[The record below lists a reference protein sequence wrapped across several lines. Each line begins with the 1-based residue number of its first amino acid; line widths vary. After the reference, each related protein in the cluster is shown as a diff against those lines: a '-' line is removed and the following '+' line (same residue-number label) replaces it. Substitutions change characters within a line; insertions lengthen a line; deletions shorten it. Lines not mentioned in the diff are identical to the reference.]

1 MNRLT
6 QIILIIF
13 LSLNSLWAQNE
24 AERIEAEEF
33 ENIGDFEIENKAG
46 ASQFKVL
53 RAASDEIFSVAKTA
67 FAFQSG
73 IYTVQIAYLDEGD
86 GISPYKF
93 LVDGSE
99 IGTWEGDQVP
109 KNDAFVVKEFQGIS
123 LQSGQTIEI
132 QAKRQTGE
140 WGRIDYVDFILEA
153 ADDGSSYIFEAEESN
168 LTHMAVNNSLDGYTG
183 TAYTEP
189 TAENG
194 AISFTFDND
203 SAGYFNFKIRYKTL
217 GLERTQ
223 EAGVSINGSETDV
236 VFMPVDQF
244 EGWHEQVFTTY
255 IEKGENTIELTA
267 AQSEPLPV
275 IDRFLLQRT
284 NPETVKP
291 RTVNQLLPLDGQV
304 MDDDFIISWLGSD
317 NATSYRV
324 YLSEDATF
332 DEEDVLGETAVTA
345 FEVDSLPDATY
356 YWQVEAVNPAGNTF
370 TSDREVIFKAV
381 PSVYFVSPD
390 GDNNNPGTIDEPLQT
405 ITAAMDEVLA
415 GDTVYLREGTYRS
428 IREIKLQ
435 GNGSADKY
443 ITVSAYRNEKV
454 VFSFINSNDRGIE
467 IDGNYIHLKGI
478 DITNAGDN
486 GIYTEGHYNII
497 ELCNT
502 YKNGDSGIQFSGGAS
517 HNLIL
522 NCDSYL
528 NYDPDNKGE
537 NADGYAAKF
546 DLGPGNRFIGCRA
559 WGNSDDGWDFWQAQP
574 SIYLEGCQ
582 AFANGFNIW
591 DVSGF
596 NGDGNG
602 FKLGGDYYQGPHKLV
617 RCVAFDNRGK
627 GFDQNHNMAGNE
639 IIHCTSYNN
648 RVANYR
654 LSENPS
660 SGTHRLVNNISYDGG
675 VDMASTNEEIT
686 NSWNIINVSAED
698 FASLDT
704 TGVRGSRQADGSLP
718 ELYFLR
724 LSKDSEAI
732 DKGTDID
739 WDFEGEA
746 PDLGAY
752 EGGYER
758 QEPNNAESLAQK
770 FSCYPNPVSNT
781 LHINMAGF
789 NHNNVVVSIINSSGQ
804 TIWNNTISSE
814 ASVAVD
820 VNSYTPGIYAVKVSA
835 KSQTFMR
842 KIIIQ

>member
-1 MNRLT
+1 MNRL
-6 QIILIIF
+6 IISTLFIIF
-13 LSLNSLWAQNE
+13 SLSQSWAQNE
-24 AERIEAEEF
+24 AERLEAEEF
-33 ENIGDFEIENKAG
+33 EDIGDFDIENKAG

-53 RAASDEIFSVAKTA
+53 RAATDENFSVAKTA
-67 FAFQSG
+67 FALQSG

-93 LVDGSE
+93 VVDGSE
-99 IGTWEGDQVP
+99 IGTWEGNQVP
-109 KNDAFVVKEFQGIS
+109 KNDAFVVKEFQGIA
-123 LQSGQTIEI
+123 LQSGQTIEL

-140 WGRIDYVDFILEA
+140 WGRIDYIDFILEA
-153 ADDGSSYIFEAEESN
+153 ANDGSSYIFEAEESE
-168 LTHMAVNNSLDGYTG
+168 LTNMATNTSIDGYTG

-189 TAENG
+189 TDKAG
-194 AISFTFDND
+194 ALNFVFDND
-203 SAGYFNFKIRYKTL
+203 SASYFNFKIRYKTL
-217 GLERTQ
+217 NKGKVQ
-223 EAGVSINGSETDV
+223 NANVSIGNNETNV
-236 VFMPVDQF
+236 AFMPVDQF
-244 EGWHEQVFTTY
+244 EGWHEQVFTTF
-255 IEKGENTIELTA
+255 IEEGEHTIELA
-267 AQSEPLPV
+267 SPSSEELPV

-284 NPETVKP
+284 DPETVKP
-291 RTVNQLLPLDGQV
+291 RTVNRLLPLDGQV
-304 MDDDFIISWLGSD
+304 VDDNFVISWLGAD
-317 NATSYRV
+317 NATSYKV
-324 YLSEDATF
+324 YFSEDATF
-332 DEEDVLGETAVTA
+332 EEEDILGETAVTA
-345 FEVDSLPDATY
+345 FAVDSLPDATY
-356 YWQVEAVNPAGNTF
+356 YWQVEAVNTAGNTL

-381 PSVYFVSPD
+381 PSVLFVSPD
-390 GDNNNPGTIDEPLQT
+390 GDNSNPGTIDEPFQT

-415 GDTVYLREGTYRS
+415 GDTVYLRRGTYRS
-428 IREIKLQ
+428 IREIKLRA
-435 GNGSADKY
+435 NGSAEKY
-443 ITVSAYRNEKV
+443 VTISAYQKEKV
-454 VFSFINSNDRGIE
+454 VFSFINSNNRGIE
-467 IDGNYIHLKGI
+467 IDGNYLHLRGI
-478 DITNAGDN
+478 DVTNAGDN

-502 YKNGDSGIQFSGGAS
+502 YKNGDSGIQLSGGAS

-574 SIYLEGCQ
+574 SIYLENCQ
-582 AFANGFNIW
+582 AFANGFNLW

-617 RCVAFDNRGK
+617 RCVAFGNRGK

-639 IIHCTSYNN
+639 IIHCTSYDN

-675 VDMASTNEEIT
+675 VDMAPTNEEIT
-686 NSWNIINVSAED
+686 NSWNIINVSADD

-704 TGVRGSRQADGSLP
+704 TGVRGPRQEDGSLP

-724 LSKDSEAI
+724 LSEDSKAL
-732 DKGTDID
+732 DMGTDIG

-758 QEPNNAESLAQK
+758 QEPNSVSEFQDKNIN
-770 FSCYPNPVSNT
+770 CYPNPVSDVLHVEIKGFGHEDVHISLINT
-781 LHINMAGF
+781 
-789 NHNNVVVSIINSSGQ
+789 SGQ
-804 TIWNNTISSE
+804 EVWVQRSNGKTAMMDVRSCKPGVYALKISTK
-814 ASVAVD
+814 D
-820 VNSYTPGIYAVKVSA
+820 QQFT
-835 KSQTFMR
+835 Q